1 MTNIQ
6 MFLALGAM
14 MLLTLVIFN
23 TNKKSLY
30 TEDVMYDSN
39 FGITATSV
47 GASIIEDASN
57 KNFDEVTDTIALDAT
72 KNNDLNL
79 LTDPGSLGTEG
90 SEDINDR
97 TTFDD
102 FDDYNNYT
110 AVDSSMPTAIF
121 NLKCSVNYVNSNNPD
136 VAVNS
141 RTYHKKLTVKI
152 SSISMKDT
160 IVQSSVFSYW
170 YY

>member
-1 MTNIQ
+1 
-6 MFLALGAM
+6 

-23 TNKKSLY
+23 TNKNSLN

-47 GASIIEDASN
+47 GASIIEEASN
-57 KNFDEVTDTIALDAT
+57 KKFDEITDTMALDPT

-79 LTDPGSLGTEG
+79 LTVPGSLGTEG
-90 SEDINDR
+90 SEDINDH
-97 TTFDD
+97 TTFND

-110 AVDSSMPTAIF
+110 SVDSSMPTAIF
-121 NLKCSVNYVNSNNPD
+121 NLKCSVNYVNSSNPD

>member
-47 GASIIEDASN
+47 GASIIEEASN

-79 LTDPGSLGTEG
+79 LTDPGSLGTEA

>member
-6 MFLALGAM
+6 MFFALGAL
-14 MLLTLVIFN
+14 MLLSLIIIN
-23 TNKKSLY
+23 TNKNTLY

-47 GASIIEDASN
+47 GASIIEEASQ
-57 KNFDEVTDTIALDAT
+57 KNFDEITDTIALDAT

-79 LTDPGSLGTEG
+79 LTAPGSLGTEG

-97 TTFDD
+97 TTFND

-110 AVDSSMPTAIF
+110 AVDNSMPTAIF
-121 NLKCSVNYVNSNNPD
+121 NIECSVNYVDSNNPD

-141 RTYHKKLTVKI
+141 RTYHKKLTIKI
-152 SSISMKDT
+152 SSISMRDT
-160 IVQSSVFSYW
+160 IVQSTVFSYW